1 MRVIIEVNNS
11 EELREA
17 LALLGD
23 KPMEVRE
30 KRSLRRARLEQLFE
44 RMRGVLPEDYHFD
57 RDELHER

>member
-30 KRSLRRARLEQLFE
+30 KRSLRRARLEQLFK
-44 RMRGVLPEDYHFD
+44 RMSGVLPQDYHFD